1 MAKAPVVKFPRI
13 EAGFYTVTL
22 DGALAGY
29 ISKEVED
36 KETTWHVYATTEA
49 FEEVLDLPASAIVES
64 TDLFRVAKDF
74 ARGYFPE
81 NFTPLEDEVTD
92 EADEA
97 DEVEVETVV
106 LETPEWSEDEAGDD
120 LFDGDGDNEFEA
132 LMTEELVEA

>member
-36 KETTWHVYATTEA
+36 KEITWHVYATTEA

-92 EADEA
+92 ET

-106 LETPEWSEDEAGDD
+106 LETPEWSDDEAGDD
-120 LFDGDGDNEFEA
+120 LFDGDNEFEA